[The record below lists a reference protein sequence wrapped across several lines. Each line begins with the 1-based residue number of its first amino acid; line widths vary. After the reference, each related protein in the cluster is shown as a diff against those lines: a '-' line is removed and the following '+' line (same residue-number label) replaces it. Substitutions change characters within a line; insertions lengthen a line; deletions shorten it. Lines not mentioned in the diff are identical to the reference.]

1 MHRLETGLSTSKH
14 ASPQS
19 SARAM
24 LKIEACYLSL
34 DMEICL
40 GLEWKGRSRAWD
52 LNFEPSPRNEMWL
65 ATGLQGDGGGG
76 KDEMKVLQ
84 ISNVISELTS

>member
-1 MHRLETGLSTSKH
+1 MHRLDTGLSTSKH

-24 LKIEACYLSL
+24 IEIEACYLSL

-40 GLEWKGRSRAWD
+40 SLKWDGQFRAWD
-52 LNFEPSPRNEMWL
+52 LNFEPSPWNEMWL
-65 ATGLQGDGGGG
+65 ATGLQGGGRGG
-76 KDEMKVLQ
+76 KDGMNVL
-84 ISNVISELTS
+84 